1 MPVCCSFR
9 RAIANAEV
17 AVYRTVEPVIING
30 GRTVKSLSAAFLAD
44 LEDDWRAHGKEVFPI
59 LRTKFPQAYFAG
71 LVALSKVIRWEVGM
85 AGEFDRS
92 LTPDEIMV
100 KLEQRV
106 GPEGRELFERF
117 LRDVNKLQ
125 MQQHLEAQAQMGVT
139 ERSGER
145 GPGNRLA
152 TDSVTFSVSN
162 RVDVTPF
169 RQAAVRAKAVKCK
182 GVTCARSHYC
192 RFIYLP
198 PAPANR

>member
-1 MPVCCSFR
+1 MARKRQLP
-9 RAIANAEV
+9 ANAEV
-17 AVYRTVEPVIING
+17 AVYRTTEPILING
-30 GRTVKSLSAAFLAD
+30 GQTVKSLSAAFLAD

-106 GPEGRELFERF
+106 GPEGRKLFEKF

-125 MQQHLEAQAQMGVT
+125 MKQLAAQ
-139 ERSGER
+139 EYED
-145 GPGNRLA
+145 GNA
-152 TDSVTFSVSN
+152 
-162 RVDVTPF
+162 
-169 RQAAVRAKAVKCK
+169 
-182 GVTCARSHYC
+182 
-192 RFIYLP
+192 
-198 PAPANR
+198 